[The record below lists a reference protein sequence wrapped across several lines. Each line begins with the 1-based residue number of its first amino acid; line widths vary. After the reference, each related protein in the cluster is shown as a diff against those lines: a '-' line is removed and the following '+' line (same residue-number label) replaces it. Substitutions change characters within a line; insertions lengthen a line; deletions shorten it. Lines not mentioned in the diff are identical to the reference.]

1 MPGNREIFDNAMAQG
16 DDAAWNQNWNKA
28 IEFYGRAVAEFPSD
42 PVALNSLGMTLI
54 EVERIEDALKVY
66 IRAGQVSP
74 DDPIP
79 QEKLADVYERLG
91 RLSEASER
99 YVNVAEIYI
108 GQRDID
114 KAIGNWER
122 AARLTPTLVEI
133 RQRLA
138 MAYERTGKTNAA
150 VREYL
155 AMAGIFQS
163 QGNGERAIQIAQRAL
178 RLDSGPQVLNTLQA
192 LKAGLAIAVPTPPG
206 DEEDG
211 EESKVERVSV
221 DAWDDWQP
229 DESIADDDP
238 RGPVGEAVEA
248 AIGDLASYLF
258 ESGLAIEES
267 GQQASHAIE
276 LQRQED
282 FDAAIGAY
290 MRAMGAGMEHPSLY
304 VNLGVMMVEQEQ
316 YEEALPH
323 LKNAVIQPNYAAG
336 ALFALGKAQHA
347 LGSTV
352 DAGKSLLRCLKM
364 VDMNLAVSAE
374 RDELNMIYDG
384 MVRSLDARGEEQI
397 AAMNQ
402 TLLTRLV
409 GTEWKR
415 NVANTRRQLQE
426 AARLEEDSAGLL
438 DILAAG
444 SGDKLTAVLS
454 GIERYMRRGM
464 YRLAMDEAHYAVE
477 ISPFYLPVH
486 IRIAELLI
494 AMGEVPQAIAKYNT
508 IVETYLSRNDRQ
520 KALQMLDD
528 ALKVAPMDIT
538 MRVRLLQMLQ
548 EDERWEDV
556 LDQRLD
562 LGDTYYQLAD
572 LEAARQNYVQAQQLA
587 RRINIDNGQLLQIMR
602 RIGDID
608 VARLNLR
615 QALRTYQQIR
625 DLDPED
631 ENARLT
637 LMDLNYRL
645 NNPIGA
651 IRELDSLL
659 RIYAKEK
666 RIQDI
671 VKVLEEQVTM
681 RSDDIAL
688 RRRLAS
694 VYRQVGN
701 KPKAIEQLDTLGNL
715 QLDAGLTDDAIE
727 TIRQIVQLNPPNVQ
741 EYKNLLNNLSSG
753 STA

>member
-1 MPGNREIFDNAMAQG
+1 
-16 DDAAWNQNWNKA
+16 
-28 IEFYGRAVAEFPSD
+28 
-42 PVALNSLGMTLI
+42 
-54 EVERIEDALKVY
+54 
-66 IRAGQVSP
+66 
-74 DDPIP
+74 
-79 QEKLADVYERLG
+79 
-91 RLSEASER
+91 
-99 YVNVAEIYI
+99 
-108 GQRDID
+108 
-114 KAIGNWER
+114 
-122 AARLTPTLVEI
+122 
-133 RQRLA
+133 
-138 MAYERTGKTNAA
+138 
-150 VREYL
+150 
-155 AMAGIFQS
+155 
-163 QGNGERAIQIAQRAL
+163 
-178 RLDSGPQVLNTLQA
+178 
-192 LKAGLAIAVPTPPG
+192 
-206 DEEDG
+206 
-211 EESKVERVSV
+211 
-221 DAWDDWQP
+221 
-229 DESIADDDP
+229 
-238 RGPVGEAVEA
+238 
-248 AIGDLASYLF
+248 
-258 ESGLAIEES
+258 
-267 GQQASHAIE
+267 
-276 LQRQED
+276 
-282 FDAAIGAY
+282 
-290 MRAMGAGMEHPSLY
+290 
-304 VNLGVMMVEQEQ
+304 
-316 YEEALPH
+316 
-323 LKNAVIQPNYAAG
+323 
-336 ALFALGKAQHA
+336 
-347 LGSTV
+347 
-352 DAGKSLLRCLKM
+352 
-364 VDMNLAVSAE
+364 
-374 RDELNMIYDG
+374 
-384 MVRSLDARGEEQI
+384 
-397 AAMNQ
+397 
-402 TLLTRLV
+402 
-409 GTEWKR
+409 
-415 NVANTRRQLQE
+415 
-426 AARLEEDSAGLL
+426 
-438 DILAAG
+438 
-444 SGDKLTAVLS
+444 
-454 GIERYMRRGM
+454 
-464 YRLAMDEAHYAVE
+464 MDEAHYAVE

-494 AMGEVPQAIAKYNT
+494 AMGDVPQAIAKYNT

-572 LEAARQNYVQAQQLA
+572 LDAARKNYVQAQQLA

-615 QALRTYQQIR
+615 QALRIYQQIR

-701 KPKAIEQLDTLGNL
+701 KPKAVEQLDTLGNL

-741 EYKNLLNNLSSG
+741 EYEHLLNNLSSG